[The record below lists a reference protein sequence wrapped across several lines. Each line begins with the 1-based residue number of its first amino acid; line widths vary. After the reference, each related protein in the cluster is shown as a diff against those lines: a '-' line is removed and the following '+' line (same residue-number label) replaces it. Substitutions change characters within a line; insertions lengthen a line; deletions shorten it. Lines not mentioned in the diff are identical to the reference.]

1 MDTNNAQVEARALF
15 GPILS
20 AERLLTGDDRTLFA
34 MDVYRARALP
44 KAVVQPASVEELKRV
59 VLAATRAGLAIVVR
73 GGGVSYTDGYLPVSS
88 ESVLIDTSGLNR
100 IVELNTRDMYVT
112 VEPGVTWCDLDAIL
126 AEHGLKVPFI
136 GTFSGLAASVGGT
149 ISQNANGHGSNANGI
164 SADSV
169 IGMEVFTADG
179 RVVRTGRVGMHCD
192 GSFFRNYGP
201 DLTGV
206 FIGDCGALGIKTAVT
221 LKLLRRKPAFETAS
235 FAFPDFESL
244 HRCMAAV
251 AAEKIEEKSFG
262 LDLALS
268 QGQIARQDTGS
279 MLSVARFV
287 WRSSPNLVSGL
298 SSLTRMA
305 AAGRRILSAAPFAA
319 HYIVDGHSA
328 IEARAK
334 LAALRAIAT
343 TYGKEIA
350 NSVPTVVRSMP
361 FQPLHNM
368 LGPNGERWVPLHG
381 LFPHSAVNDFHRAF
395 TDYIARRR
403 PQMATARVHCGA
415 MFSCIGAG
423 TFLYEP
429 ALYWQDVR
437 TLFHERM
444 MERSYLSK
452 LPSYPPNPQG
462 AALVEEI
469 RTDLVA
475 LMHCHG
481 AAHFQVGKLYPYM
494 KDRDP
499 GAETL
504 LRAIKRALDPEH
516 RVNPEALGLA

>member
-1 MDTNNAQVEARALF
+1 MGADDAELEARAVF
-15 GPILS
+15 AQILP
-20 AERLLTGDDRTLFA
+20 AERLLTGEDRALFA

-44 KAVVQPASVEELKRV
+44 KAVVQPTSVEELKRL

-100 IVELNTRDMYVT
+100 IVELNIRDMYVT
-112 VEPGVTWCDLDAIL
+112 VEPGVTWRDLDAMM

-169 IGMEVFTADG
+169 IGLEVFTADG
-179 RVVRTGRVGMHCD
+179 GIVRTGRVGMHCE

-201 DLTGV
+201 DLTGI

-244 HRCMAAV
+244 HSCMAAV

-268 QGQIARQDTGS
+268 QGQIARQDAGS
-279 MLSVARFV
+279 MLGVACEV
-287 WRSSPNLVSGL
+287 WRSSPNLVSGFA
-298 SSLTRMA
+298 SLMRMA
-305 AAGRRILSAAPFAA
+305 AAGRRILGAAPFAA

-334 LAALRAIAT
+334 LATLRAIAT
-343 TYGKEIA
+343 AHGKEIA
-350 NSVPTVVRSMP
+350 NSVPTVVRAMP

-381 LFPHSAVNDFHRAF
+381 LFPHSAVHDFHRAF
-395 TDYIARRR
+395 SDYVARRR
-403 PQMATARVHCGA
+403 PQMEAAHVHCGA

-429 ALYWQDVR
+429 ALYWEDVR
-437 TLFHERM
+437 TVFHERM
-444 MERSYLSK
+444 MEPSHLSR
-452 LPSYPPNPQG
+452 LPSYPPNPEG

-469 RTDLVA
+469 RTELIE
-475 LMHCHG
+475 LMHGHG

-499 GAETL
+499 GAENL
-504 LRAIKRALDPEH
+504 LRAIKQALDPKH
-516 RVNPEALGLA
+516 RVNPKALGLA